1 MKIRHY
7 IIIPFVIL
15 MLIFGLGSFSKGHL
29 DNISIVTCL
38 EIRKLSGDLYTVRAE
53 IADTVGS
60 AESGTSQSNI
70 LSANGP
76 SIGEAFL
83 QLSRLDSSSI
93 YTGHVRL
100 ILYDL
105 AAAREDGFEEL
116 SEFILDTKD
125 IRFNVPVA
133 LYDADSGDILEAET
147 LITGNK
153 GLDLERGIR
162 NAVSEKTN
170 VSSEAFQVINSVG
183 DEDYRLSLPVISIHE
198 TGDKTVAYI
207 DDTAVFYGG
216 EFQRRGGIDSH
227 DSR

>member
-38 EIRKLSGDLYTVRAE
+38 EIRKLSEELCTVRAE
-53 IADTVGS
+53 IADTAGS
-60 AESGTSQSNI
+60 AESGASQSNI
-70 LSANGP
+70 LSANGT
-76 SIGEAFL
+76 SIADAFT
-83 QLSRLDSSSI
+83 QLSRIDSSSI

-105 AAAREDGFEEL
+105 SAAREDGFAEL
-116 SEFILDTKD
+116 SEFILNTQD

-147 LITGNK
+147 LISGNK

-162 NAVSEKTN
+162 NAVAEKTN
-170 VSSEAFQVINSVG
+170 ISAEAFQVINSAG
-183 DEDYRLSLPVISIHE
+183 DENYDLSLPVISIRE
-198 TGDKTVAYI
+198 TGDKMIAYV
-207 DDTAVFYGG
+207 DDTAVFVGG
-216 EFQRRGGIDSH
+216 ECQRREKINDY
-227 DSR
+227 DNR

>member
-38 EIRKLSGDLYTVRAE
+38 EIRKLSRCLH
-53 IADTVGS
+53 S
-60 AESGTSQSNI
+60 ACGNRGYRRQRRI
-70 LSANGP
+70 GHLSSRIIANGP
-76 SIGEAFL
+76 CPRRSLLPAFPAG
-83 QLSRLDSSSI
+83 QQQ
-93 YTGHVRL
+93 YPTGHVRL

-125 IRFNVPVA
+125 IRFNVPRRY
-133 LYDADSGDILEAET
+133 YDADSGDILEAET

-153 GLDLERGIR
+153 GLIVDAGIR

-183 DEDYRLSLPVISIHE
+183 DEEPVCL
-198 TGDKTVAYI
+198 
-207 DDTAVFYGG
+207 F
-216 EFQRRGGIDSH
+216 R
-227 DSR
+227 